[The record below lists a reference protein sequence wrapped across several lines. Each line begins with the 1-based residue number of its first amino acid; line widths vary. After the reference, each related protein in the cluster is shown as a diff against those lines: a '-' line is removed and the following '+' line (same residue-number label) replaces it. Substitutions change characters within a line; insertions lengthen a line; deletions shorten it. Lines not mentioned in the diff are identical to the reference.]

1 MSFIKENFVAFLTRL
16 ALGFFLSL
24 ALGGIFYVVA
34 WIIVISFWAI
44 TPNTILVMAT
54 SGIGVG
60 AGVGGALGWI
70 DLDSPKSQFLFLVIV
85 GILGAIAG
93 AWGGLYYGRTVYIM
107 GGMPGIPELSGIF
120 KGAALGGSLLP
131 LLVGVIRGVRAGEL

>member
-16 ALGFFLSL
+16 SLGFFLSL

-60 AGVGGALGWI
+60 A
-70 DLDSPKSQFLFLVIV
+70 IV
-85 GILGAIAG
+85 GEPLEANTTMTKHQIKA
-93 AWGGLYYGRTVYIM
+93 RV
-107 GGMPGIPELSGIF
+107 
-120 KGAALGGSLLP
+120 GSFWM
-131 LLVGVIRGVRAGEL
+131 